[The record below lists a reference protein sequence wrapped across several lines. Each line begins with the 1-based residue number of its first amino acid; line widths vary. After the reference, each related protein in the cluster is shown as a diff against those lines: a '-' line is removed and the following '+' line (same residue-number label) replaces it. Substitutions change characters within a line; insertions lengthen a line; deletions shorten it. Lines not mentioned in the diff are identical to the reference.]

1 MATGTG
7 HAVDLFLLEEKSLNP
22 ARGVRRS
29 RSRSLNPNPG
39 SSPIDAQ
46 GAASQRRKYLF
57 HNRYEV
63 MKKKNGMR

>member
-22 ARGVRRS
+22 ARGVR

-63 MKKKNGMR
+63 MTKKNGMR